1 MRSFFGRRRADEP
14 VCAPDAPLAP
24 STRALPSVVAGIVPA
39 GLLPADAGPALGPY
53 LQVCAMLLR
62 DGEPRPV
69 HDLGQRGGWAVHAP
83 EALAG
88 TRRLPLPEWH
98 VVGFRG
104 GGDMHVLTTQ
114 DQLAPS
120 RLLVVDDLF
129 AAIGRRSDEGAGM
142 LVAVPHAYAVAV
154 HVVSGGTVLSAARGM
169 LDWATSP
176 RPPGLVPLTPHL
188 HHRSPD
194 GSLRPVTE
202 WAPDGSVRLRAALL
216 AELVDAV

>member
-1 MRSFFGRRRADEP
+1 MPSFFRRRRADQP
-14 VCAPDAPLAP
+14 SPAPDAAP
-24 STRALPSVVAGIVPA
+24 APRPPDLPRVAAGIVPA
-39 GLLPADAGPALGPY
+39 GILPADAGPALGPH
-53 LQVCAMLLR
+53 LQACAMLLF

-69 HDLGQRGGWAVHAP
+69 HDLGERGGWAVHAP

-88 TRRLPLPEWH
+88 TLRLPLPEWH

-120 RLLVVDDLF
+120 RVLVVDQLF
-129 AAIGRRSDEGAGM
+129 AAVGRRSDEGAGM
-142 LVAVPHAYAVAV
+142 LVAVPHASAVAV

-176 RPPGLVPLTPHL
+176 RPSTLLPVTPHL
-188 HHRSPD
+188 HHRAPD
-194 GSLRPVTE
+194 GALRPVTVR
-202 WAPDGSVRLRAALL
+202 AADGTVRLDTALL
-216 AELVDAV
+216 AELVGG